1 MEGFQFGE
9 QTQGAATSLNCE
21 TGGGERGSGS
31 GHRLSN
37 TPDFHIRHQM
47 LGLTPLGGGKRKA
60 LGQGCPK
67 EGGCG
72 RLVPHS
78 TQSESS
84 LQPSSPTH
92 TITQRHFSLKKFPPS
107 LCTASLEYHC
117 FLSPSITAARPR
129 LWKRQPR
136 EAAGARL
143 DLGRRAAAAHG
154 AACLGRDQR
163 RAGLCKNCLP
173 AAPHSSP

>member
-78 TQSESS
+78 MQGELS

-92 TITQRHFSLKKFPPS
+92 TITQRHFHSRSSLP
-107 LCTASLEYHC
+107 ASALP
-117 FLSPSITAARPR
+117 LWSITAFSPPPSP
-129 LWKRQPR
+129 LP
-136 EAAGARL
+136 
-143 DLGRRAAAAHG
+143 
-154 AACLGRDQR
+154 DQGCGS
-163 RAGLCKNCLP
+163 A
-173 AAPHSSP
+173 SPEKQQEPG